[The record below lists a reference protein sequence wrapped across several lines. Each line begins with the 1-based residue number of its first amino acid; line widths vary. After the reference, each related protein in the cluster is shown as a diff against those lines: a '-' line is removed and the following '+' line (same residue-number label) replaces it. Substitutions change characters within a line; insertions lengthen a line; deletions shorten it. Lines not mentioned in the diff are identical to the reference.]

1 MVGGVV
7 AVRDGEKRVDVG
19 AWWTQIPEAGCLPQ
33 AAERSCCR
41 SLRWGCLK
49 EEQICMGGG

>member
-19 AWWTQIPEAGCLPQ
+19 AWWTQIPEAGCLP
-33 AAERSCCR
+33 
-41 SLRWGCLK
+41 
-49 EEQICMGGG
+49 